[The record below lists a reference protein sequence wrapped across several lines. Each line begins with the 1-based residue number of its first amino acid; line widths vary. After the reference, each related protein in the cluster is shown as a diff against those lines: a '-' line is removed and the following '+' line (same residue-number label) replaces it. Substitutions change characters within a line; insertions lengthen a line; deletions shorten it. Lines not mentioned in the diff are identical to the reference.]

1 MSVDRREGLF
11 SAVLSSAATVDRVP
25 AELHAT
31 IAGRLDAVGHRY
43 TSNRRALV
51 EVLAAS
57 GQPLAIPE
65 ILTAGR
71 DLAQSSVYRN
81 LAALEEAGAVHRLVT
96 SGDFARYEL
105 AEDLTE
111 HHHHL
116 ICTTCGDVADF
127 TAPAA
132 LEASLG
138 RVMATVAD
146 DTGFAAAGHRLDL
159 MGTCTRCA

>member
-1 MSVDRREGLF
+1 MIGTVMEGDLHEEVSRRLT
-11 SAVLSSAATVDRVP
+11 SHDQ
-25 AELHAT
+25 
-31 IAGRLDAVGHRY
+31 RY
-43 TSNRRALV
+43 TSGRRALV
-51 EVLAAS
+51 GVLADAGRPLTIPEVLGRS
-57 GQPLAIPE
+57 RGVPQS
-65 ILTAGR
+65 TA
-71 DLAQSSVYRN
+71 YRN
-81 LAALEEAGAVHRLVT
+81 LTVLVEAGV
-96 SGDFARYEL
+96 ARRVNGTDDHGRFEL

-146 DTGFAAAGHRLDL
+146 ATGFAAAGHRLDL
-159 MGTCTRCA
+159 MGTCTRCS

>member
-1 MSVDRREGLF
+1 M
-11 SAVLSSAATVDRVP
+11 APVP

-31 IAGRLDAVGHRY
+31 IVRRLRAVGQRY
-43 TSNRRALV
+43 TTNRRALV
-51 EVLAAS
+51 EILAGAR
-57 GQPLAIPE
+57 QPLAIPD
-65 ILTAGR
+65 ILTSGR
-71 DLAQSSVYRN
+71 GLAQSSVYRN
-81 LAALEEAGAVHRLVT
+81 LAALEQAGAVHRIVT
-96 SGDFARYEL
+96 SGDFSRYEL

-127 TAPAA
+127 TAPAT

-138 RVMATVAD
+138 RAMAVVAD
-146 DTGFAAAGHRLDL
+146 ATGFAPAHHRLDL

>member
-1 MSVDRREGLF
+1 MTVVRGQARF
-11 SAVLSSAATVDRVP
+11 SPVLSLAATVGGVP
-25 AELHAT
+25 TELHAT
-31 IAGRLDAVGHRY
+31 IAGRLDAVGQRY

-57 GQPLAIPE
+57 GQPLALPE
-65 ILTAGR
+65 ILAAGR
-71 DLAQSSVYRN
+71 ALAQSSVYRN

-132 LEASLG
+132 LEAGLG
-138 RVMATVAD
+138 RVMASVAD
-146 DTGFAAAGHRLDL
+146 TAGFAAAGHRLDL

>member
-1 MSVDRREGLF
+1 MSVRSPGATF
-11 SAVLSSAATVDRVP
+11 SAVLSAAATVGPVP

-65 ILTAGR
+65 ILAAGR
-71 DLAQSSVYRN
+71 ALAQSSVYRN

-96 SGDFARYEL
+96 SGSFARYEL

-138 RVMATVAD
+138 RVVATVAD
-146 DTGFAAAGHRLDL
+146 STGFAAAGHRLDL
-159 MGTCTRCA
+159 MGTCTRCT